1 MSNRRIMKFALKK
14 MKPSGD
20 KLCGISGII
29 VQIAVAYC
37 AWQGYWASR
46 HWGIPLKGAALPQMT
61 VLSLASFCYIPLIAA
76 VLMGMAFVIPV
87 LTQRI
92 VWWTLLIALLEILS
106 LAVVIM
112 GLGFSAYSLPS

>member
-1 MSNRRIMKFALKK
+1 MKK
-14 MKPSGD
+14 MKSSGD

-37 AWQGYWASR
+37 AWQGHWACMRYWK
-46 HWGIPLKGAALPQMT
+46 IPLKGAALPQMT
-61 VLSLASFCYIPLIAA
+61 VLSLVSFRYIPLIAA
-76 VLMGMAFVIPV
+76 VLIGLAFVIPV

-106 LAVVIM
+106 LTVVIM